1 MLPSSC
7 FSSAGYFIFCHLLE
21 VPPSTYLST
30 FLLIKT
36 GNGTILSK
44 GLFGLGGDVYVPE
57 GIGLVGFC
65 GFALS
70 LNGIICLF
78 STGLTPLGLL
88 SLA

>member
-1 MLPSSC
+1 M
-7 FSSAGYFIFCHLLE
+7 
-21 VPPSTYLST
+21 
-30 FLLIKT
+30 
-36 GNGTILSK
+36 SK

-57 GIGLVGFC
+57 GIGLVEFC

-78 STGLTPLGLL
+78 STGLTLLGLL

>member
-1 MLPSSC
+1 M
-7 FSSAGYFIFCHLLE
+7 
-21 VPPSTYLST
+21 
-30 FLLIKT
+30 
-36 GNGTILSK
+36 SK
-44 GLFGLGGDVYVPE
+44 GLFGLGGDGYDPE

-78 STGLTPLGLL
+78 STGLTLLGLL